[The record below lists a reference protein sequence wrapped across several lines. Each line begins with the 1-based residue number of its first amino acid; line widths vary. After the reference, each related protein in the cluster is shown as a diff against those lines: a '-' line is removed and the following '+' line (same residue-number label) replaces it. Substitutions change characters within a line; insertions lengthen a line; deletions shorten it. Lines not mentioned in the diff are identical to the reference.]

1 MGAGGLGEA
10 QLENLG
16 CRLRRKNHPEAHEEW
31 GTDSCLA
38 GEEGTGTASA
48 ERVRMGSRGLR
59 KERFEITVREG
70 KYQTDGRSLSVSAS
84 G

>member
-16 CRLRRKNHPEAHEEW
+16 CRLRRKKHPEAHEEW

-38 GEEGTGTASA
+38 GEEGTGTASGGA
-48 ERVRMGSRGLR
+48 SE
-59 KERFEITVREG
+59 
-70 KYQTDGRSLSVSAS
+70 DG
-84 G
+84 

>member
-1 MGAGGLGEA
+1 MMGWKLSRDGTGELGEA

-38 GEEGTGTASA
+38 GEERTGTASGGGGA
-48 ERVRMGSRGLR
+48 SE
-59 KERFEITVREG
+59 
-70 KYQTDGRSLSVSAS
+70 DG
-84 G
+84 

>member
-1 MGAGGLGEA
+1 MGAGELGES

-38 GEEGTGTASA
+38 GEERTGTASGGA
-48 ERVRMGSRGLR
+48 SE
-59 KERFEITVREG
+59 
-70 KYQTDGRSLSVSAS
+70 DG
-84 G
+84 